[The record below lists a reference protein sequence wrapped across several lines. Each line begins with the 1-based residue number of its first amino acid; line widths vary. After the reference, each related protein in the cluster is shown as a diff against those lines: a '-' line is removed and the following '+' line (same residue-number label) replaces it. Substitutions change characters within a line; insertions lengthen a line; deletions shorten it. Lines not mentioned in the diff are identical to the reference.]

1 MGPNRRAQERERAA
15 ASRVEAFDRLADI
28 RLQRLEILTA
38 ARPYLSL
45 KEKAPPRGH
54 PGEAL
59 PFRKRDCR
67 PVVVAALY
75 QKPTKLGIHIYDGCQ
90 LGLTI
95 NLGPS
100 ICL

>member
-1 MGPNRRAQERERAA
+1 MQRYTAHGSATACTFSVMTAERPLGFHGEM
-15 ASRVEAFDRLADI
+15 
-28 RLQRLEILTA
+28 
-38 ARPYLSL
+38 
-45 KEKAPPRGH
+45 APPRGH
-54 PGEAL
+54 PGGAL

-100 ICL
+100 I

>member
-1 MGPNRRAQERERAA
+1 M
-15 ASRVEAFDRLADI
+15 
-28 RLQRLEILTA
+28 LTA
-38 ARPYLSL
+38 ERPLGFHG
-45 KEKAPPRGH
+45 EIAPPRGH
-54 PGEAL
+54 PGGAL
-59 PFRKRDCR
+59 PSRKRDCR

-75 QKPTKLGIHIYDGCQ
+75 QKPTRLGIHIYDGCQ